1 MQPFAGQLADV
12 YGRRSPLISSVTL
25 FALGSGIAGGA
36 SNVAMLIAGR
46 TIQGLGAGGIY
57 VLIDIVCCDLV
68 PLRERGKWLGLMF
81 SWSGVGAALGSPVG
95 GALAEADWRW
105 IFLMNIPICAVA
117 LAGLMLL
124 MRVNSGTASAQH
136 RGFVAK
142 LRRLDILGNAIFI
155 PSMIALLIGL
165 VEGGNVHA
173 WSSWRIILPL
183 VLGSLGWIAF
193 HIQQF
198 FASFPSV
205 PPWLF
210 SNRTSATAYF
220 LAFTSSM
227 LIQAPAYFLPIYF
240 QAVLG
245 TTALQSGTYFLP
257 FALGML
263 VFAAGAGVLLAKI
276 GAYRPLHAFAF
287 ALIAIAFGLFT
298 RMSNSTSKVA
308 WVFFELIGSVG
319 TGFTLSTL
327 LPTIMAPLAD
337 ADTAVS
343 SATYSFVRC
352 FVSLPFHWSVLDLW
366 PDSVTDRFQGYIW
379 GVTLPSI
386 IFNAVVNRNLDIIA
400 DTAVKVQLSNG
411 AAYSFASQMHRIK
424 EGGRL
429 PPGAIGQI
437 DEVYTR
443 GLKAIWWV
451 CLGISIISFFAVGL
465 ERGLELRKELSTEY
479 GLDEMK
485 QTPRDAEASGD
496 AAEKS

>member
-1 MQPFAGQLADV
+1 MLTNSGHYSVALPTITEDVGGARQYIWIANSFVVASCVVQPFAGQLADV
-12 YGRRSPLISSVTL
+12 YGRRSPLISSVAL

-95 GALAEADWRW
+95 GALAEANWRW
-105 IFLMNIPICAVA
+105 IFLMNIPICGIA
-117 LAGLMLL
+117 LAGLLLL

-136 RGFVAK
+136 RGLIVKF
-142 LRRLDILGNAIFI
+142 RRLDILGNAIFI
-155 PSMIALLIGL
+155 PSMIALLMGL
-165 VEGGNVHA
+165 VEGGNVHS

-193 HIQQF
+193 HIQQS

-205 PPWLF
+205 PPRLF
-210 SNRTSATAYF
+210 GNRTSATAYF
-220 LAFTSSM
+220 LAFTSSV

-245 TTALQSGTYFLP
+245 TTALRSGTYFLP

-287 ALIAIAFGLFT
+287 ALIAITFGLFT
-298 RMSNSTSKVA
+298 LMGNRTSKVA

-327 LPTIMAPLAD
+327 LPAIMAPLAD

-352 FVSLPFHWSVLDLW
+352 FVSLPY
-366 PDSVTDRFQGYIW
+366 T
-379 GVTLPSI
+379 
-386 IFNAVVNRNLDIIA
+386 
-400 DTAVKVQLSNG
+400 G
-411 AAYSFASQMHRIK
+411 AH
-424 EGGRL
+424 
-429 PPGAIGQI
+429 
-437 DEVYTR
+437 
-443 GLKAIWWV
+443 
-451 CLGISIISFFAVGL
+451 
-465 ERGLELRKELSTEY
+465 
-479 GLDEMK
+479 
-485 QTPRDAEASGD
+485 
-496 AAEKS
+496 